1 MEIGN
6 IKEIRPGF
14 DNEMALSIKEVTMKV
29 NKKNEEIDVVPK
41 PQIIAVIGGF
51 YFLK

>member
-1 MEIGN
+1 MKLSN
-6 IKEIRPGF
+6 IQIVIPTG
-14 DNEMALSIKEVTMKV
+14 LIYVSICNTVDLL
-29 NKKNEEIDVVPK
+29 DVVPK